1 MAINIPSGIFR
12 GLGGGQM
19 LQQLFLWQVAAQV
32 MGVALAPEMQ
42 GLQEELFKL
51 NPSLQLSVADAVAAA
66 VRSYWTLDEAATEA
80 SLSGVNRERFQILYD
95 SAGNPPG
102 VTELLEL
109 WRRKVIPETGSG
121 ADSLSYEQGVRE
133 GQTKNKW
140 IEPLKALKTALPAPE
155 SALEALL
162 EGQTDEATARD
173 LYEQWGGDPRYF
185 TLMFDTRGS
194 APTPLEAASMA
205 RRGIIP
211 WEGTGP
217 DVVSF
222 QQAFLEGPWR
232 NKWLTPYQKVSEY
245 LPPPRTVTALL
256 RAGTIDVATATRIF
270 EQSGLSPELTAAYVK
285 DATQQRTQAT
295 RDLAKSTILSLYEEG
310 RFTRQQALDELAKR
324 GEPADVAEYEVQE
337 AEWRRTKTIT
347 DHAVTKIHGLY
358 VAHKTDKTTA
368 GAALGELKLD
378 KTQVDALFTVWDV
391 ERAATVKTLTTAQ
404 MLDLLLLGVGSAEV
418 MAMLQDD
425 GYTAGDAEALV
436 RIKLKVPFDQA
447 LTV

>member
-1 MAINIPSGIFR
+1 
-12 GLGGGQM
+12 
-19 LQQLFLWQVAAQV
+19 
-32 MGVALAPEMQ
+32 
-42 GLQEELFKL
+42 
-51 NPSLQLSVADAVAAA
+51 
-66 VRSYWTLDEAATEA
+66 
-80 SLSGVNRERFQILYD
+80 
-95 SAGNPPG
+95 

-256 RAGTIDVATATRIF
+256 RAGTIDVATSTRIF